1 MKIDFESNDN
11 ERALVYRAD
20 GCQLYSGGAC
30 VGGVRW
36 ERDGTVID
44 VCTCLVAVCTL
55 RGD

>member
-30 VGGVRW
+30 VGGVRR